1 MSLNSDRIAYVDSYD
16 FSRIGWRSAVK
27 KLINRAAVRAGERGV
42 LNVKRDAYMRQVLGN
57 EYNPRYVSHMIAD
70 CNRVEG
76 VAFAT
81 VGVGSG
87 ARLVIVFDDK
97 KISKNLAKKKD

>member
-1 MSLNSDRIAYVDSYD
+1 MSLNSDRIAYIANYN
-16 FSRIGWRSAVK
+16 FSHIGWRSAVR
-27 KLINRAAVRAGERGV
+27 KLINRAAVRAGDRGV
-42 LNVKRDAYMRQVLGN
+42 LNVKRNAYVRQVLGD
-57 EYNPRYVSHMIAD
+57 EYNPRYVAHMIAD

-76 VAFAT
+76 VTFAT

-97 KISKNLAKKKD
+97 KISKRMEKKED

>member
-16 FSRIGWRSAVK
+16 FSHIGWRSAVK

-42 LNVKRDAYMRQVLGN
+42 LNVERDAFMKKTIGD
-57 EYNPRYVSHMIAD
+57 EYNPRYVSHMLTD

-76 VAFAT
+76 VTFAT
-81 VGVGSG
+81 VGVGKG
-87 ARLVIVFDDK
+87 ARLVIVFDDE
-97 KISKNLAKKKD
+97 KISKSMEKKG